1 MPASRVLYAPEA
13 QGSLPRA
20 SHCSPNA
27 IRVPAAGVP
36 YVPRAVAP
44 QVLLEEAQHE
54 DYVLCN
60 ALKARRFA
68 HSACAVREPC
78 VSRA

>member
-1 MPASRVLYAPEA
+1 MVTGSFTYGYMLLHLYGLRVIAS
-13 QGSLPRA
+13 
-20 SHCSPNA
+20 C
-27 IRVPAAGVP
+27 VP

-68 HSACAVREPC
+68 HSACAEREPS